1 MLIII
6 KMKKSKVKSKS
17 YSTILFVG
25 GILAGSSIFGGIG
38 YLIYKN
44 LFIIKDDEQILNIAI
59 ILTLDCNIINKS
71 NIKSCILEISGYE
84 VEENLDIRS
93 KHLFNKINSKD
104 INHIKEFYKYCL
116 KKNRLNFISSLK
128 DTINFRFT

>member
-1 MLIII
+1 
-6 KMKKSKVKSKS
+6 MKKSKVKSKS

-59 ILTLDCNIINKS
+59 ILTLDCNIINKAS
-71 NIKSCILEISGYE
+71 IKSCILEISGYE
-84 VEENLDIRS
+84 VEENLDTSRS
-93 KHLFNKINSKD
+93 KYLFDKINSKD